1 MMQAQSMQNQVQGM
15 FETGLLKH
23 DDFGVIKVVDNPA
36 ERDHINMVNQS
47 KKRPGGGQG
56 VPNNQAEVNS

>member
-1 MMQAQSMQNQVQGM
+1 M

-23 DDFGVIKVVDNPA
+23 DDFGVIQVVDNPA

-47 KKRPGGGQG
+47 KKRPGGG
-56 VPNNQAEVNS
+56 